1 MLSRKL
7 ISPLRQA
14 DFVRM
19 TTNVELKYEG
29 NPKSKERIFF
39 LCEECLWS
47 MTSLD
52 KSHLGEIIGK
62 ESTCPVCFQDELSS
76 FPLMLNDS
84 FTYGYSEKRG
94 IEVKFGI
101 SRKISN

>member
-1 MLSRKL
+1 
-7 ISPLRQA
+7 
-14 DFVRM
+14 M
-19 TTNVELKYEG
+19 TTTAELYEG

-52 KSHLGEIIGK
+52 KSHLEDVIGK
-62 ESTCPVCFQDELSS
+62 ESTCPVCCQDELSS

-84 FTYGYSEKRG
+84 FTYGYSEARG
-94 IEVKFGI
+94 IEVNFGI
-101 SRKISN
+101 AKTMKQLQR

>member
-7 ISPLRQA
+7 IRPVRH
-14 DFVRM
+14 DGFVIM
-19 TTNVELKYEG
+19 TASVELRYEG
-29 NPKSKERIFF
+29 STKSKERIFF

-52 KSHLGEIIGK
+52 KSHLEEIIGK
-62 ESTCPVCFQDELSS
+62 ESTCPRCFQDQLSS
-76 FPLMLNDS
+76 FPLVLNDS

-101 SRKISN
+101 ANR

>member
-1 MLSRKL
+1 MASSVETKL
-7 ISPLRQA
+7 E
-14 DFVRM
+14 
-19 TTNVELKYEG
+19 N
-29 NPKSKERIFF
+29 NPKNQERIFF

-52 KSHLGEIIGK
+52 KSHLEEVIGK
-62 ESTCPVCFQDELSS
+62 ENTCPMCFQDQLSS
-76 FPLMLNDS
+76 FPLMQNDS

-101 SRKISN
+101 AR